1 MDLCMFF
8 ENYIKCYIG
17 SQGFRSFW
25 NEIKYL
31 FLSEYIFLIL
41 VIIIYHFMKRYEEF
55 LLTKYFMS
63 KSIF

>member
-31 FLSEYIFLIL
+31 FLSEYISDISYNNLSF
-41 VIIIYHFMKRYEEF
+41 HEEV
-55 LLTKYFMS
+55 
-63 KSIF
+63 